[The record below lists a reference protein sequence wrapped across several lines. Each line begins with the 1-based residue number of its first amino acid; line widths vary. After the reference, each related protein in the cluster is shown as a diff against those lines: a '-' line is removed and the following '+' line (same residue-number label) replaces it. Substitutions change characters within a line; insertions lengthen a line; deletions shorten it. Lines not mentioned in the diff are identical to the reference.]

1 MLDWKL
7 FVDAQIS
14 DLHRGMKTTL
24 VELSEEEFGSLIIYL
39 FRIKNQVM
47 WYMSEAT
54 RWMKKKTFN
63 FSRGKK

>member
-24 VELSEEEFGSLIIYL
+24 VELSEEEFGSLII
-39 FRIKNQVM
+39 
-47 WYMSEAT
+47 
-54 RWMKKKTFN
+54 
-63 FSRGKK
+63 